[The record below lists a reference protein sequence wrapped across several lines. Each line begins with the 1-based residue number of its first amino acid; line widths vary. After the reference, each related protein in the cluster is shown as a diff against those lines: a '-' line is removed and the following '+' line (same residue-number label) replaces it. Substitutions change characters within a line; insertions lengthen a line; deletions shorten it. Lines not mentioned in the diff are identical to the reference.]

1 MRPIFRI
8 NKSETGV
15 DEIES
20 ETAKSA
26 FVHGIIFD
34 LICSAERFAG
44 DSLDA
49 LLVGL
54 ADFVSETISIW
65 ISISVRVAKSFP
77 QPKDFSLPINYLLA
91 SADPES
97 STKN

>member
-1 MRPIFRI
+1 MRPVFWI
-8 NKSETGV
+8 NKPETGT

-20 ETAKSA
+20 ETAKIA
-26 FVHGIIFD
+26 FHGIIFD

-49 LLVGL
+49 LPLRL
-54 ADFVSETISIW
+54 ADFASETISIS
-65 ISISVRVAKSFP
+65 ISIRIAKLFP
-77 QPKDFSLPINYLLA
+77 QPKDFSLPIKWLLA